1 MAIAVGAEKYGLTD
15 EVLDHAAYKVRI
27 PMVGK
32 ANSLNVATSAA
43 IVIYEAVRQRGTSA
57 PDLPIPLTTPVSGAP
72 PDVCHDVGYAS

>member
-1 MAIAVGAEKYGLTD
+1 MAIAVGAEKYGLTP

-43 IVIYEAVRQRGTSA
+43 IVIYEAVRQRGTPCTA
-57 PDLPIPLTTPVSGAP
+57 PS
-72 PDVCHDVGYAS
+72 H